1 MEYVRM
7 QLFNIKHDKLNSI
20 DEQPFKLE
28 KDIQNLFEKNLQ
40 TISNLKFVK
49 SEFAV
54 KDYRIDTLAYDTEAN
69 AFVIIEYKKSSNL
82 SVIDQGVTYLN
93 LMLEYKANFIIE
105 YNESCK
111 ENLKRNQIDWSQSR
125 IIFVAPA
132 FTEYQKQSTNF
143 KDLPIE
149 LWEIKKFEN
158 NLISI
163 NPVKKSKSAPT
174 ISNVQKNKNSTLAK
188 VTREIVVYDEAYHL
202 KDHCDDVLELYDSFK
217 NAILAL
223 SPDLE
228 ITPQKL
234 YIAFKRG
241 KNNIVSIHLQNQ
253 SLKMWINAKKGFLDD
268 PKNITKDV
276 SQLGHWGT
284 GDYEIIVSDSK
295 YLEYIMS
302 LIKQLL

>member
-1 MEYVRM
+1 M

-20 DEQPFKLE
+20 NEQPFKLE

-69 AFVIIEYKKSSNL
+69 AFVIIEYKKGSNL

-149 LWEIKKFEN
+149 LWELKKFEN

-217 NAILAL
+217 NAILTL

-241 KNNIVSIHLQNQ
+241 KNNIVSIHLQNK

>member
-1 MEYVRM
+1 M

-69 AFVIIEYKKSSNL
+69 AFVIIEYKKGSNL

-188 VTREIVVYDEAYHL
+188 VTQEIVVYDEAYHL
-202 KDHCDDVLELYDSFK
+202 KDHSDDVLELYDSFK

>member
-1 MEYVRM
+1 M

-69 AFVIIEYKKSSNL
+69 AFVIIEYKKGSNL

-202 KDHCDDVLELYDSFK
+202 KDHSDDVLELYDSFK
-217 NAILAL
+217 NAILTL

>member
-1 MEYVRM
+1 M

-174 ISNVQKNKNSTLAK
+174 ISNVQKNKNSKLAK

-202 KDHCDDVLELYDSFK
+202 KDHSDDVLELYDSFK

-241 KNNIVSIHLQNQ
+241 KNNIVSIHLQNK

>member
-1 MEYVRM
+1 M

-69 AFVIIEYKKSSNL
+69 AFVIIEYKKGSNL

-149 LWEIKKFEN
+149 LWELKKFEN

-228 ITPQKL
+228 IIPQKL

-241 KNNIVSIHLQNQ
+241 KNNIVSIHLQNK

-284 GDYEIIVSDSK
+284 GDYEIIISDSK

>member
-1 MEYVRM
+1 M

-202 KDHCDDVLELYDSFK
+202 KDHSDDVLELYDSFK
-217 NAILAL
+217 SAILAL

-228 ITPQKL
+228 IIPQKL
-234 YIAFKRG
+234 YLAFKRG
-241 KNNIVSIHLQNQ
+241 KNNIVSIHLQNK

>member
-1 MEYVRM
+1 M

-54 KDYRIDTLAYDTEAN
+54 KDYRIDTLAYNTEAN
-69 AFVIIEYKKSSNL
+69 AFVIIEYKKSSTL

-174 ISNVQKNKNSTLAK
+174 ISNVQKNKNSKLAK

-202 KDHCDDVLELYDSFK
+202 KDHSDDVLELYDSFK
-217 NAILAL
+217 NAILTL

-241 KNNIVSIHLQNQ
+241 KNNIVSIHLQNK

>member
-1 MEYVRM
+1 M

-69 AFVIIEYKKSSNL
+69 AFVIIEYKKGSNL

-202 KDHCDDVLELYDSFK
+202 KDHSDDVLELYDSFK

-228 ITPQKL
+228 IIPQKL

-241 KNNIVSIHLQNQ
+241 KNNIVSIHLQNK

-284 GDYEIIVSDSK
+284 GDYEIIISDSK

>member
-1 MEYVRM
+1 M

-158 NLISI
+158 SLISI

-202 KDHCDDVLELYDSFK
+202 KDHSDDVLELYDSFK

-241 KNNIVSIHLQNQ
+241 KNNIVSIHLQNK

>member
-1 MEYVRM
+1 M

-69 AFVIIEYKKSSNL
+69 AFVIIEYKKGSNL

-202 KDHCDDVLELYDSFK
+202 KDHSDDVLELYDSFK
-217 NAILAL
+217 NAILTL

-241 KNNIVSIHLQNQ
+241 RNNIVSIHLQNK
-253 SLKMWINAKKGFLDD
+253 SLKIWINAKKGFLDD

-302 LIKQLL
+302 LIKQLF

>member
-1 MEYVRM
+1 M

-20 DEQPFKLE
+20 NEQPFKLE

-69 AFVIIEYKKSSNL
+69 AFVIIEYKKGSNL

-217 NAILAL
+217 NAILTL

-241 KNNIVSIHLQNQ
+241 KNNIVSIHLQNK

>member
-1 MEYVRM
+1 M

-69 AFVIIEYKKSSNL
+69 AFVIIEYKKGSNL

-149 LWEIKKFEN
+149 LWELKKFEN

-228 ITPQKL
+228 IIPQKL
-234 YIAFKRG
+234 YLAFKRG

>member
-1 MEYVRM
+1 
-7 QLFNIKHDKLNSI
+7 
-20 DEQPFKLE
+20 
-28 KDIQNLFEKNLQ
+28 
-40 TISNLKFVK
+40 
-49 SEFAV
+49 
-54 KDYRIDTLAYDTEAN
+54 
-69 AFVIIEYKKSSNL
+69 
-82 SVIDQGVTYLN
+82 
-93 LMLEYKANFIIE
+93 MLEYKANFIIE

-111 ENLKRNQIDWSQSR
+111 ENLKRDQIDWSQSR

-174 ISNVQKNKNSTLAK
+174 ISNVQKNKNSKLAK

-202 KDHCDDVLELYDSFK
+202 KDHSDDVLELYDIFK

-241 KNNIVSIHLQNQ
+241 KNNIVSIHLQNK
-253 SLKMWINAKKGFLDD
+253 SLKMWINAQKGFLDD

>member
-1 MEYVRM
+1 M

-69 AFVIIEYKKSSNL
+69 AFVIIEYKRGSNL

-125 IIFVAPA
+125 IIFVASA

-158 NLISI
+158 NFISI

-174 ISNVQKNKNSTLAK
+174 ISNIQKNKNSTLAK
-188 VTREIVVYDEAYHL
+188 VTREIVVYDEDYHL
-202 KDHCDDVLELYDSFK
+202 KDHSDDVLELYDSFK

-228 ITPQKL
+228 IIPQKL
-234 YIAFKRG
+234 YLAFKRG
-241 KNNIVSIHLQNQ
+241 KNNIVSIHLQNK

-302 LIKQLL
+302 LVKQLL

>member
-1 MEYVRM
+1 M

-69 AFVIIEYKKSSNL
+69 AFVIIEYKKGSNL

-188 VTREIVVYDEAYHL
+188 VTQEIVVYDEAYHL
-202 KDHCDDVLELYDSFK
+202 KDHSDDVLELYDSFK

-241 KNNIVSIHLQNQ
+241 KNNIVSIHLQNK
-253 SLKMWINAKKGFLDD
+253 SLKMWINAPKGFLDD

-284 GDYEIIVSDSK
+284 GDYEITVIDTK
-295 YLEYIMS
+295 NLEYISS
-302 LIKQLL
+302 LIKSLLQ

>member
-1 MEYVRM
+1 M

-111 ENLKRNQIDWSQSR
+111 ENLKRHQIDWSQSR

-158 NLISI
+158 SLISI

-217 NAILAL
+217 SAILAL

-228 ITPQKL
+228 IIPQKL
-234 YIAFKRG
+234 YLAFKRG
-241 KNNIVSIHLQNQ
+241 KNNIVSIHLQNK

>member
-1 MEYVRM
+1 M
-7 QLFNIKHDKLNSI
+7 QLFNIIHDKLNSI

-69 AFVIIEYKKSSNL
+69 AFVIIEYKKGSNL

-202 KDHCDDVLELYDSFK
+202 KDHSDDVLELYDSFK
-217 NAILAL
+217 NAILTL

-241 KNNIVSIHLQNQ
+241 KNNIVSIHLQNK

>member
-1 MEYVRM
+1 M

-228 ITPQKL
+228 ITPQKS

>member
-1 MEYVRM
+1 M

-69 AFVIIEYKKSSNL
+69 AFVIIEYKKGSNL

-241 KNNIVSIHLQNQ
+241 KNNIVSIHLQNK

>member
-1 MEYVRM
+1 M

-202 KDHCDDVLELYDSFK
+202 KDHSDDVLELYDSFK
-217 NAILAL
+217 NAILTL

>member
-1 MEYVRM
+1 M

-69 AFVIIEYKKSSNL
+69 AFVIIEYKKGSNL

-217 NAILAL
+217 NAILTL

>member
-1 MEYVRM
+1 M

-20 DEQPFKLE
+20 NEQPFKLE

-54 KDYRIDTLAYDTEAN
+54 KDYRIDTLAYDTETN

-143 KDLPIE
+143 KDLPVE

-188 VTREIVVYDEAYHL
+188 VTREIVVYDEAYYL
-202 KDHCDDVLELYDSFK
+202 KDHSDDVLELYDSFK
-217 NAILAL
+217 SAILAL

-228 ITPQKL
+228 IIPQKL
-234 YIAFKRG
+234 YLAFKRG
-241 KNNIVSIHLQNQ
+241 KNNIVSIHLQHK

-276 SQLGHWGT
+276 SQLGHWAT

>member
-1 MEYVRM
+1 M

-54 KDYRIDTLAYDTEAN
+54 KDYRIDTLAYDTEAK
-69 AFVIIEYKKSSNL
+69 AFVIIEYKKGSNL

-111 ENLKRNQIDWSQSR
+111 ENLKRDQIDWSQSR

-174 ISNVQKNKNSTLAK
+174 ISNVQKNKNSKLAK

-202 KDHCDDVLELYDSFK
+202 KDHSDDVLELYDIFK

-241 KNNIVSIHLQNQ
+241 KNNIVSIHLQNK
-253 SLKMWINAKKGFLDD
+253 SLKMWINAQKGFLDD

>member
-1 MEYVRM
+1 M

-28 KDIQNLFEKNLQ
+28 KDIQNLFEKNLL

-69 AFVIIEYKKSSNL
+69 AFVIIEYKKGSNL

-202 KDHCDDVLELYDSFK
+202 KDHSDDVLELYDSFK

-228 ITPQKL
+228 IIPQKL

-241 KNNIVSIHLQNQ
+241 KNNIVSIHLQNK

>member
-1 MEYVRM
+1 M

-49 SEFAV
+49 SEFSV

-69 AFVIIEYKKSSNL
+69 AFVIIEYKKGSNL

-158 NLISI
+158 SLISI

>member
-1 MEYVRM
+1 M

-217 NAILAL
+217 NAILTL

>member
-1 MEYVRM
+1 M

-69 AFVIIEYKKSSNL
+69 AFVIIEYKKGSNL

-111 ENLKRNQIDWSQSR
+111 ENLKRNQIDWSQSK

-202 KDHCDDVLELYDSFK
+202 KDHSDDVLELYDSFK

-228 ITPQKL
+228 IIPQKL

-241 KNNIVSIHLQNQ
+241 KNNIVSIHLQNK

>member
-1 MEYVRM
+1 M

-69 AFVIIEYKKSSNL
+69 AFVIIEYKKGSNL

-202 KDHCDDVLELYDSFK
+202 KDHSDDVLELYDSFK

-228 ITPQKL
+228 IIPQKL

-241 KNNIVSIHLQNQ
+241 KNNIVSIHLQNK

-302 LIKQLL
+302 LIKQLF

>member
-1 MEYVRM
+1 M

-69 AFVIIEYKKSSNL
+69 SFVIIEYKKGSNL

-174 ISNVQKNKNSTLAK
+174 ISNVQKNKNSKLAK

-217 NAILAL
+217 NAILTL

-241 KNNIVSIHLQNQ
+241 KNNIVSIHLQNK

>member
-1 MEYVRM
+1 M

-40 TISNLKFVK
+40 IISNLKFVK

-69 AFVIIEYKKSSNL
+69 AFVIIEYKKGSNL

-202 KDHCDDVLELYDSFK
+202 KDHSDDVLELYDSFK
-217 NAILAL
+217 SAILAL

-228 ITPQKL
+228 IIPQKL
-234 YIAFKRG
+234 YLAFKRG
-241 KNNIVSIHLQNQ
+241 KNNIVSIHLQNK

>member
-1 MEYVRM
+1 M

-54 KDYRIDTLAYDTEAN
+54 KDYRIDSLAYNTEAN
-69 AFVIIEYKKSSNL
+69 AFVIIEYKKSSTL

-174 ISNVQKNKNSTLAK
+174 ISNVQKNKNSKLAK

-202 KDHCDDVLELYDSFK
+202 KDHSDDVLELYDSFK
-217 NAILAL
+217 NAILTL

-241 KNNIVSIHLQNQ
+241 KNNIVSIHLQNK

>member
-1 MEYVRM
+1 M

-69 AFVIIEYKKSSNL
+69 AFVIIEYKKGSNL

-163 NPVKKSKSAPT
+163 TPVKKSKSAPT

-202 KDHCDDVLELYDSFK
+202 KDHSDDVLELYDSFK
-217 NAILAL
+217 NAILTL

>member
-1 MEYVRM
+1 M

-54 KDYRIDTLAYDTEAN
+54 KDYRIDTLAYDTEAK
-69 AFVIIEYKKSSNL
+69 AFVIIEYKKGSNL

-174 ISNVQKNKNSTLAK
+174 ISNVQKNKNSKLAK

-202 KDHCDDVLELYDSFK
+202 KDHSDDVLELYDSFK
-217 NAILAL
+217 NAILTL

-241 KNNIVSIHLQNQ
+241 KNNIVSIHLQNK

>member
-1 MEYVRM
+1 M
-7 QLFNIKHDKLNSI
+7 QLFNIKHGKLNSI

-54 KDYRIDTLAYDTEAN
+54 KDYRIDTLAYNTEAN
-69 AFVIIEYKKSSNL
+69 AFVIIEYKKGSNL

-174 ISNVQKNKNSTLAK
+174 ISNVQKNKNSKLAK

-202 KDHCDDVLELYDSFK
+202 KDHSDDVLELYDSFK
-217 NAILAL
+217 NAILTL

-241 KNNIVSIHLQNQ
+241 KNNIVSIHLQNK

>member
-1 MEYVRM
+1 M

-69 AFVIIEYKKSSNL
+69 AFVIIEYKKGSNL

-105 YNESCK
+105 YNGSCK

-202 KDHCDDVLELYDSFK
+202 KDHSDDVLELYDSFK
-217 NAILAL
+217 NAILTL

-241 KNNIVSIHLQNQ
+241 KNNIVSIHLQNK

>member
-1 MEYVRM
+1 M

-20 DEQPFKLE
+20 NEQPFKLE

-202 KDHCDDVLELYDSFK
+202 KDHSDDVLELYDSFK
-217 NAILAL
+217 NAILTL

-268 PKNITKDV
+268 LKNITKDV

>member
-1 MEYVRM
+1 M

-54 KDYRIDTLAYDTEAN
+54 KDYRIDTLAYDMEAN